1 MATLKQIL
9 GREDER
15 SNLRDVG
22 LCTLAVVLLV
32 AIVFSAIY
40 LKPERPRVTTEE
52 AQQAASSAGGQSR

>member
-15 SNLRDVG
+15 SNLKDVG
-22 LCTLAVVLLV
+22 LCMLAVVFLV

-40 LKPERPRVTTEE
+40 LKPDSSRVRTEE
-52 AQQAASSAGGQSR
+52 AQQTASSEGG